1 VIITMCPNPHLFRI
15 HEVASKRAA
24 ASWAMQVLPQWSQL
38 ILEALVWREA
48 DDDDAI
54 DQDATLPET
63 LRFVHFV
70 IETILVE
77 QASPI
82 TP

>member
-1 VIITMCPNPHLFRI
+1 MIITMCRNLYLFRN
-15 HEVASKRAA
+15 HTVASKREAA
-24 ASWAMQVLPQWSQL
+24 AWAAQLLPEWSSL
-38 ILEALVWREA
+38 IRNALVWREA
-48 DDDDAI
+48 TDDELA

-63 LRFVHFV
+63 SRFVHFV